1 MTDFISDET
10 IEKIEILSKL
20 EMSETEKIRAKAD
33 MTEMLDFV
41 DKLKELD
48 TDGVAANSHIF
59 DMDNVF
65 REDVAVCDKDS
76 RDKMLL
82 NAPMTE
88 DDKIVVPKTIVQ

>member
-1 MTDFISDET
+1 MTDIISDET

-20 EMSETEKIRAKAD
+20 EMSETEKIKAKAD
-33 MTEMLDFV
+33 MAEMLGFI

-48 TDGVAANSHIF
+48 TDGVAVNSHIF

-65 REDVAVCDKDS
+65 REDVAVCNIDNK
-76 RDKMLL
+76 DKMLL

>member
-1 MTDFISDET
+1 MTDVISDET

-20 EMSETEKIRAKAD
+20 EMSENEKIKAKAD
-33 MTEMLDFV
+33 MADMLSFV

-48 TDGVAANSHIF
+48 TDGVSANSHIF

-65 REDVAVCDKDS
+65 REDVAVCNIEGK
-76 RDKMLL
+76 DKMLR

-88 DDKIVVPKTIVQ
+88 DDKIVVPKTIG

>member
-20 EMSETEKIRAKAD
+20 EISETEKIRAKAD
-33 MTEMLDFV
+33 MAEMLDFV

-48 TDGVAANSHIF
+48 TDGVAADCHIF

-65 REDVAVCDKDS
+65 REDVAVCNKDS

-88 DDKIVVPKTIVQ
+88 DDKIVVPKTIG